1 MITLQGKHVEKMK
14 PYNYSIIVV
23 WLFMLSTLLLP
34 ASLASAE
41 EGNYA
46 DALITTAREQKLHAE
61 RKWHALLH
69 YMPSLFHGHKSVVDD
84 PAFFLSQDGKTDPEA
99 ELAANLKAFFRTDVA
114 GDEHPQCKFIARYEW
129 LKSQLV
135 FDESQFPP
143 IECAKFQE
151 YMENVDP
158 RSAVLIFPE
167 SHMNS
172 PASMFG
178 HTLIK
183 IDSTYES
190 GLLSYAVNYS
200 AVASAADMFYSVK
213 GIFGGYKGYFSILP
227 YYEKINEYTYMDN
240 RDIWEYRLNL
250 SEKEVR
256 DMALHIWEM
265 NDIYTDYYFFDD
277 NCSYVLLFLI
287 EAARTDVGMTDNFL
301 WVLPNDTVRAVT
313 EAGLISGIGYR
324 PSRATKISYI
334 ESITPETSRITA
346 KDIAIGKVGTDEML
360 NDDSLANDEKIK
372 TFDLSSEYLQY
383 LFAKKELEKTE
394 YSKRLLE
401 ILRARSTLGKLSY
414 NIPTP
419 ASPDK
424 GHGSSLL
431 ALGTGL
437 DNQRGYTLFRFRP
450 AYHDLLDPDKGYKP
464 GAAISFMDTEIRY
477 FPSDG
482 DLYLDKLMFVEI
494 TSLAPSGTFF
504 KPTSW
509 KVSAGFETERTGKD
523 HRRTLATLK
532 GGGGLSLQIS
542 DMGIAYGMID
552 PSLKL
557 GGELD
562 KNYAIGGGLSGGL
575 MLTIKK
581 RWKVQ
586 AEIRGMTYMFGD
598 RHETYS
604 ATLKQMFSLSTN
616 TAIKLNMTRQKLDNY
631 YHSDIN
637 ISWNY
642 YL

>member
-1 MITLQGKHVEKMK
+1 MTLQVKHVEKMK
-14 PYNYSIIVV
+14 PCIYSIIVA
-23 WLFMLSTLLLP
+23 WLFLLAALLFQAP
-34 ASLASAE
+34 LASAG

-46 DALITTAREQKLHAE
+46 DELITTARERKLHTE

-69 YMPSLFHGHKSVVDD
+69 YKPSLFQGYKSVVDD

-99 ELAANLKAFFRTDVA
+99 ELAANLKAFFRTDVT

-129 LKSQLV
+129 LRSELG
-135 FDESQFPP
+135 FDESRFPP
-143 IECAKFQE
+143 IECLEFKE
-151 YMENVDP
+151 YMENVNP

-178 HTLIK
+178 HTLIR

-200 AVASAADMFYSVK
+200 AVASNADMFYSIK

-256 DMALHIWEM
+256 EMTLHIWEM
-265 NDIYTDYYFFDD
+265 NNIYTDYYFFDD

-287 EAARTDVGMTDNFL
+287 EAARTEANMTDSFL
-301 WVLPNDTVRAVT
+301 WVLPNDTIRAVAET
-313 EAGLISGIGYR
+313 GLINEIGYR
-324 PSRATKISYI
+324 PSRATKIYYI
-334 ESITPETSRITA
+334 ESITPETSRINA
-346 KDIAIGKVGTDEML
+346 KDIALGKVGTDKIL
-360 NDDSLANDEKIK
+360 NDDSFAAEEKIK
-372 TFDLSSEYLQY
+372 TLDLSSEYLQY

-401 ILRARSTLGKLSY
+401 ILSVRSTLGKLSY

-419 ASPDK
+419 TSPDK
-424 GHGSSLL
+424 GHGSSRL
-431 ALGTGL
+431 ALGIGL
-437 DNQRGYTLFRFRP
+437 DNQRGYTFFRVRP
-450 AYHDLLDPDKGYKP
+450 AYHDLLDPDSGYKP

-482 DLYLDKLMFVEI
+482 DLYLDRLMFVDI

-509 KVSAGFETERTGKD
+509 KVSAGLETERTGKD

-532 GGGGLSLQIS
+532 GGGGLSRQFS
-542 DMGIAYGMID
+542 SMGIAYGMID

-557 GGELD
+557 GGELK
-562 KNYAIGGGLSGGL
+562 KNYAVGVGLSGGL

-586 AEIRGMTYMFGD
+586 AEIKGMTYMFGD
-598 RHETYS
+598 RHESYS

-616 TAIKLNMTRQKLDNY
+616 TAIKLNMTRRKLDNY
-631 YHSDIN
+631 YGSDIN
-637 ISWNY
+637 ISWSY